1 MRCRNHVMNAVAAGV
16 VLFSAAALPVPALV
30 GHGPGAIPLAFGL
43 GGMSASYTAIMCTLL
58 AAAVLLPDWIERTR
72 GPSSAFTALAHAP
85 AGIALATVAA
95 AMVAG
100 PTMILSGLLVR
111 PGNGVVFMVAAA
123 AAASALGARGLV
135 RWGAAVVGLI
145 AGATL
150 PATAPWFAP
159 AAVALGMWVHRVGDV
174 LTADGAVHPLWPLV
188 RHPRARLPLLR
199 RRGRAV
205 RAGGP
210 VRIRRCR
217 LDDDVR
223 VVVRKRPVC
232 I

>member
-1 MRCRNHVMNAVAAGV
+1 MNAVATGV
-16 VLFSAAALPVPALV
+16 ALFSAAALPVPVLA

-58 AAAVLLPDWIERTR
+58 AAAALLPDWIEQTR

-123 AAASALGARGLV
+123 AAASALGARGRLV

-199 RRGRAV
+199 GDGRA
-205 RAGGP
+205 AGALFALAGLYASAGA
-210 VRIRRCR
+210 VWMMTSAWS
-217 LDDDVR
+217 
-223 VVVRKRPVC
+223 
-232 I
+232 

>member
-16 VLFSAAALPVPALV
+16 ALFSAAALPVPALA

-58 AAAVLLPDWIERTR
+58 AAAVLLPDWIEQTR
-72 GPSSAFTALAHAP
+72 GPFSAFTALAHAP
-85 AGIALATVAA
+85 AGIALAA
-95 AMVAG
+95 
-100 PTMILSGLLVR
+100 
-111 PGNGVVFMVAAA
+111 VAAA
-123 AAASALGARGLV
+123 AAAGALGARGRFV

-174 LTADGAVHPLWPLV
+174 LTAEGAVHPLWPLV
-188 RHPRARLPLLR
+188 RHPRARLPLLGGGD
-199 RRGRAV
+199 GRA
-205 RAGGP
+205 AGVLFALAGLYTSAGA
-210 VRIRRCR
+210 VWMMTSAWA
-217 LDDDVR
+217 
-223 VVVRKRPVC
+223 
-232 I
+232 

>member
-16 VLFSAAALPVPALV
+16 ALFSAAALPVPALA

-58 AAAVLLPDWIERTR
+58 AAAVLLPDWIEQTR
-72 GPSSAFTALAHAP
+72 GPFSAFTALAHAP
-85 AGIALATVAA
+85 AGIVLAAVAA
-95 AMVAG
+95 AVVAG
-100 PTMILSGLLVR
+100 PTIILSGLLVR

-123 AAASALGARGLV
+123 AAAGALGARGRFV

-145 AGATL
+145 VGATL

-174 LTADGAVHPLWPLV
+174 LTAGGAVHPLWPLV
-188 RHPRARLPLLR
+188 RHPRARLPLLGGGD
-199 RRGRAV
+199 GRA
-205 RAGGP
+205 AGVLFALAGLYTSAGA
-210 VRIRRCR
+210 VWMMTSAWA
-217 LDDDVR
+217 
-223 VVVRKRPVC
+223 
-232 I
+232 